1 MRKTIILTLCCI
13 AMSLLSCQRQ
23 KGEGNGVAG
32 ADSTLSLSYIQQVY
46 DKDPARALLL
56 ADSAEQ
62 QGVIPSWRAD
72 SLRAQMCLDG
82 YYDLNRSIEYAL
94 QALNNDTVLTHPQHH
109 LNMLVM
115 VSQIEVSLGRYSE
128 CIQFCDEGYALAEQ
142 LKDSGAACRLMVN
155 AGYSMYFMKEKAK
168 GLGYLL
174 RAQKQ
179 LAKATDL
186 PQLRTL
192 SYCYGQLMNCL
203 WIDNTDEAIRFGK
216 LREALLD
223 SIEHHFAPIPEG
235 YLDKQRA
242 LTFSKMADFY
252 VLLHPGR
259 LPTHSA
265 NLPPLAALLG
275 AQRHLLLALRQCARH
290 ALRRLHQPGTAA
302 EST

>member
-168 GLGYLL
+168 GLGYKRPRLPAPRPETASQSHRPATAPHPLLLL
-174 RAQKQ
+174 RTAHE
-179 LAKATDL
+179 
-186 PQLRTL
+186 L
-192 SYCYGQLMNCL
+192 S
-203 WIDNTDEAIRFGK
+203 
-216 LREALLD
+216 LD
-223 SIEHHFAPIPEG
+223 
-235 YLDKQRA
+235 
-242 LTFSKMADFY
+242 
-252 VLLHPGR
+252 
-259 LPTHSA
+259 
-265 NLPPLAALLG
+265 
-275 AQRHLLLALRQCARH
+275 
-290 ALRRLHQPGTAA
+290 
-302 EST
+302 